1 MAYITKDS
9 IIAAISDN
17 DLYNDIVDILNSND
31 HNLLIDFFLRGD
43 YNGENLGIGDGVF
56 LGYLDD
62 DNSILQ
68 IFGDDTQTEREY
80 STSVVTSCL
89 IAAVR
94 KSNQYGTLSTEE
106 IYNIYDEYLEFT
118 RQYHEE
124 FYGDSELGIY
134 RNLDDFLIAQASQQ
148 GLNIDPNVSPEEYY
162 RRSVRLHFANEQLIF
177 KSRHSAFSFAKSLLT
192 RVELWKGIVDSSP
205 SNLDDSI
212 DQEEQTQNYEI
223 DAGLTPDSLSIST
236 VPDTGNLDALLS
248 LYAAFEGTDFE
259 DYNRETL
266 TSDLSSKVFIGI
278 DEPSQRDW
286 QQFNRIFKAL
296 DVSGISGLNKDTKA
310 MLFEAI
316 ESSGLLQLAGYSV
329 SIGDFAK
336 RRFSSLSSLD
346 KLATDYVDAEID
358 VLWQSQAAVVIN
370 NLKQNPIA
378 FTTIQYYF
386 PSLITFLI
394 DTLATI
400 VDYSNNGQGGGLI
413 EEKEEEFINSLER
426 AFGINQE
433 TGEAIFTLAFKR
445 NNTNKLIQK
454 AIENSPYRAN
464 NAPANPDVFHLRLG
478 AANFYVP
485 PLTIDVNTQFKSGS
499 LVGGAIRQRNTPKFN
514 SGYRET
520 NVSMRL
526 FFPNYEEIW
535 GLSLDPNLPV
545 DLSSDFEINFSA
557 DGDSD
562 EKIDKFLSSL
572 RGLVAA
578 FKYSPIL
585 PVKNHYLNSVHGI
598 TGVCLQSISISTVPN
613 FPFALAVDI
622 NLLNFDHQAFLPMIK
637 DFNQSI
643 NWGKYRTYM
652 GRAANHL
659 HSYVNENFLI
669 KSSDSKE
676 QDDQSSIDLSLYE
689 EDPDV
694 SLDDVEI
701 VEFDQDILRT
711 NVIDEWRNGNHL
723 SLYVPAETQTKLFLP
738 DTASFRSDSED
749 MHNDLHEPLW
759 AQILE
764 KYGFD
769 LNQSD
774 SYGVSLS
781 EARDL
786 SLNKSYSMSSY
797 DLVKNSLDILTASVN
812 SQDTSSAIYAELAEG
827 FIIENKSKL
836 DDVRQE
842 WLKQRND
849 GGSESQ
855 DFSSYSD
862 PGPWYF
868 SGKVLTGP
876 DGNYDLSDAK
886 KLIWAVSNDSHQ
898 YFEQLI
904 DSEIQR
910 IKTSTNVDIVD
921 RGKIEEDI
929 KRAFNVTLYER
940 FFQNG
945 FVQNLMEAVKDRSG
959 SQKFN
964 EWEVPMLKVDLDPES
979 VIIRGFSLSMGN
991 NFAKMQVQMQ
1001 DEPTYQFIGGRDT
1014 IINMS
1019 MTVFGESELIK
1030 IKRVF
1035 DHVSGLARL
1044 EHATGVIGFLGI
1056 KNVITALAGVKYVI
1070 PMNYQVST
1078 VPNYPHVYQVN
1089 LSLVDFDVFQQ
1100 KREEL
1105 SNSLQKEMVTE
1116 FMTKKNP
1123 FLRIKQLWGSF
1134 NAYPDFP
1141 LYVKD
1146 EEGNVVGN
1154 LDPDFYFRS
1163 FQMYDDDVV
1172 YNFTSERPNVES
1184 HDFNDGVEKAMASRA
1199 MYTYVINSMESI
1211 LREYDDLGARGVAAR
1226 LVELASE
1233 VNMTKDEFTRVLRSV
1248 FNTTDVAIIR
1258 QENVLTNLFRIAD
1271 ESVET
1276 NIFMEDIGSAP
1287 FVVGDLSASDS
1298 SALTSIEAALAG
1310 EYSLSSDVYENEY
1323 GVMIQEVSFHPDYVD
1338 FHHVITL
1345 LNAVEQDEVDKGRVA
1360 AMLQTALGIHFGY
1373 ISRDN
1378 GRFYFS
1384 SNGDTVT
1391 TSSQESGSS
1400 SRSLK
1405 PSYPKDIQT
1414 PDSAFAETDGPASG
1428 VPGVQPL
1435 HKYQNAYDGSE
1446 HAHWEKMMVD
1456 ANYRDVSGRMIRAFP
1471 TYMLW
1476 LIDEGGY
1483 FAGVK
1488 LFDNF
1493 YGLQSIMDFSIVS
1506 SEDILGDTLVFR
1518 VSNLY
1523 SKLTTPESNKI
1534 FNPDMGDGEEEL
1546 SLTQG
1551 LAGIVDLILNRSRNI
1566 LAHMRHEYIVDV
1578 NNIRLK
1584 PGVRVHLRAGY
1595 GSNPNAL
1602 QTLFNGVITNVE
1614 QGEIVTITAQSD
1626 AIELGA
1632 VVNSTNKNGDS
1643 GKIDGGV
1650 DTGLYMS
1657 EPRDLMIRLLSM
1669 GASRTREAIAHAT
1682 KGVIFSENKFGIR
1695 HFGNMLYEPLT
1706 DQEGAKHDAIRSA
1719 MSEALLAVGNSDMNP
1734 LSLAADAAARVGV
1747 STVAGASMIATAGAT
1762 TPLAMRGFSYSMRGG
1777 AISAIGQMIANLNSQ
1792 IDFEIY
1798 KRNIYPGN
1806 GTGVAQFLGGDLD
1819 DGWASTASISPNE
1832 NEYAF
1837 GERIERDLGFVTD
1850 VSWNK
1855 LLESY
1860 EAGNLGASN
1869 SYGVLV
1875 SGGEI
1880 FEQDSNL
1887 TSIGLAT
1894 AGGAAVGGILG
1905 TIIPGAGTIAGASIG
1920 SSVGGLLGVLSGKNG
1935 ENFFRTMGLLSPNP
1949 DDDLPGFDEVSF
1961 RAQTYMRSVWD
1972 VFQTCARL
1980 LPNYIVAVRPFE
1992 DRSTVFYGKPHWL
2005 YTSGVVP
2012 VTTGFP
2018 GEDRAGLG
2026 PKIREPDMDFLNIMD
2041 KINAETNPLADY
2053 AAFFSSNETSEVFKS
2068 LAQANRNGTGIYA
2081 PTNHVRGKII
2091 NFYDESSL
2099 FYEELSGRN
2108 ASPVVKSALP
2118 LARANLFVGPHLP
2131 VDTVGGNFGP
2141 PGSRISV
2148 PISEMMQEGRH
2159 QQIVNLVP
2167 RYSINVFSDFSDRYE
2182 IYGGANILRMTGRY
2196 EDVGYDEEDDL
2207 FSDVWTKLI
2216 EIEKDFLGNDENNP
2230 GDEDYKPKQR
2240 LYSASGVF
2248 NFDEPLALNQL
2259 TQISAEVNPL
2269 SDSVSITM
2277 PFPSTQNVKLTSDI
2291 ENIYQETG
2299 LFEYSSSADAL
2310 VTGSPTYA
2318 NIYDEW
2324 GSPSTPED
2332 EQFYIAMRWPYEPN
2346 IDEEGKQRFKD
2357 QYGIEEFFGKAED
2370 YKKRKV
2376 LVYSPGT
2383 NRAVVCRPAFF
2394 HWGTNLDGI
2403 RANDGLVSPDAA
2415 YYLGIITG
2423 TSASDPSGYR
2433 AFPLNMPCYVAFVPD
2448 EVPVGVISDTVSP
2461 ISPFEIVGEMSRPI
2475 DGEAYTRTFAEDFFK
2490 LRNIVDTVDLAN
2502 HIIGFGNFHNAA
2514 AGAFQAYASVNDAE
2528 NRREAL
2534 AARHG
2539 SSLSAY
2545 SATASTRLYDSS
2557 YGLQYGGNPY
2567 LIGEGVRNFV
2577 DAAIQGRYDLITQ
2590 DVLRENLENEI
2601 GDINESQAD
2610 NPTGRLSFA
2619 TVYDPTDS
2627 ISIDA
2632 RKFYDE
2638 DYSTEVAVIGG
2649 DGRTV
2654 YDAQEIWDQFRYQYH
2669 ELDSVKQIFAN
2680 FYGFDPDSEDPF
2692 PPFFQGILSGNS
2704 DTKLLNPFSAT
2715 GNSALDE
2722 FSLIL
2727 GADFVDG
2734 LYSDPSGSGD
2744 QLVADHNLEQAIEY
2758 ARENFIDAPES
2769 QGGII
2774 ESINSF
2780 LSNRLKF
2787 VRERFIISDS
2797 LLSAAESGIVSAP
2810 VSNQDDESEEA
2821 EVLEND
2827 PLGRTVD
2834 TPGFGRGTGGQTY
2847 TDLGSLITT
2856 PKQLFLLMVASFRQ
2870 KMWEDPYARAWLV
2883 LKPDLRVGK
2892 LGLGARGTRWS
2903 LKPVD
2908 IIFRAYIDPYNDYAV
2923 NNDKFLSLLA
2933 QTKGEGNSSGNMFAY
2948 AVDSVGDFF
2957 SQNVAPIYNAIT
2969 DSLDGL
2975 LSVFKL
2981 SSQQMGY
2988 ALQEASAFRR
2998 HANVMNKVFNDS
3010 IYYSLGREGSLL
3022 RGVDNPFTREYGEP
3036 VLEIREPFQKLHYI
3050 SSFSHILSNQI
3061 QENLNNVAT
3070 VITGISDGKYPVTV
3084 ALDKGAPAE
3093 RQVEKTIETGI
3104 YFDNAIG
3111 TGVLGIIHPIMH
3123 PFETFRGIS
3132 KNVQGTPDE
3141 LTARRIALAHL
3152 KENIKDIY
3160 QGELI
3165 VIGNPDIRP
3174 HDLVY
3179 LSDVYERMYGM
3190 FEVEQVVHNF
3200 TPELGFTTSITP
3212 NALVT
3217 VNDPARWFLTSW
3229 IHSWFSKMAI
3239 RNDARVLMDR
3249 AKAGSSGMSLGGQV
3263 SMDRLAQILE
3273 PQIIGGM
3280 QFTHGSS
3287 ALVKDAVA
3295 MKTAQAMPD
3304 VTKAMNDILGSN
3316 TSGAGGAAAIASTA
3330 TGMIVGGVAAA
3341 LGSVAAPFTAGT
3353 SLAVGAALSS
3363 AVTQLA
3369 WKGWSWVRDNLLD
3382 QHGCYVQYLSK
3393 NGQPMDAG
3401 LSYNQGMVVGK
3412 HHSKALLP
3420 GVLGVRRKVR
3430 TVDGH
3435 AYIRTDD
3442 LLKSMG
3448 WKEVEIDTFVRY
3460 ASYENALVH
3469 ARVLRLAGL
3478 SPEQASLSNVFKV
3491 LARIVEVKGG
3501 DYVRVEDIISGHEF
3515 DIKLD
3520 GIETERV
3527 NEVGVR
3533 IDSSLTTT
3541 EQDLMIADATVPSSR
3556 SALFVAE
3563 SLKDKIFILRINE
3576 TREPST
3582 ASGSTASVDS
3592 DYEAGSRYNKTYN
3605 YQKDG
3610 DNTVATLFYHLPND
3624 WIYSTIRNVS
3634 DLLRKAGVGVQI
3646 DPSEYL
3652 TDNLAQNI
3660 ADQLGVTIEDVY
3672 QMNWSNLP
3680 GAPSAPVVTSSDFI
3694 SVFKSSLDTESVFY
3708 ARFDAIY
3715 NSIDEHFSAYDFY
3728 ELAQITSSDSLYGI
3742 SDSQKKQYSN
3752 IVAMALLNKLYLTIS
3767 EWPRVSWDQYHED
3780 GVPYSLNW
3788 EMVTRNLAEVRVS
3801 DLLKESPSAVTAAES
3816 AMIPEINIPGASTY
3830 V

>member
-1 MAYITKDS
+1 MSKINKES
-9 IIAAISDN
+9 LIQS
-17 DLYNDIVDILNSND
+17 VSND
-31 HNLLIDFFLRGD
+31 DTYDKLVEILTSSNHNVLLDFFL
-43 YNGENLGIGDGVF
+43 NGNYEGQSLGIGDGIETSFV
-56 LGYLDD
+56 GNGVLDIFD
-62 DNSILQ
+62 DELYSLISINKC
-68 IFGDDTQTEREY
+68 I
-80 STSVVTSCL
+80 S
-89 IAAVR
+89 AAVR
-94 KSNQYGTLSTEE
+94 GTPSTESLTD
-106 IYNIYDEYLEFT
+106 DEVYSLYEEYWDFT
-118 RQYHEE
+118 YEYSLNFSE
-124 FYGDSELGIY
+124 DSSLGIRTTLADFISGTGRSIPFDGQDPDY
-134 RNLDDFLIAQASQQ
+134 RLFCRI
-148 GLNIDPNVSPEEYY
+148 
-162 RRSVRLHFANEQLIF
+162 HFITQENLIF
-177 KSRHSAFSFAKSLLT
+177 KSQNSAFVFAKLLLDRIYT
-192 RVELWKGIVDSSP
+192 WRQVVDEAGDLSDEELQQAIEDAEDISDSEYAAANSVVDS
-205 SNLDDSI
+205 D
-212 DQEEQTQNYEI
+212 EI
-223 DAGLTPDSLSIST
+223 FGILE
-236 VPDTGNLDALLS
+236 
-248 LYAAFEGTDFE
+248 LYAAYSNSPSLDYGDVRQGLLRGLTD
-259 DYNRETL
+259 L
-266 TSDLSSKVFIGI
+266 VFVSG
-278 DEPSQRDW
+278 DPSPEDW
-286 QQFNRIFKAL
+286 QQFNMIFASSKISA
-296 DVSGISGLNKDTKA
+296 ISGLSADVKSN
-310 MLFEAI
+310 LFEFI
-316 ESSGLLQLAGYSV
+316 EQSGLLQLAGYAT

-336 RRFSSLSSLD
+336 RRFASTANLD
-346 KLATDYVDAEID
+346 KLATDYVEAEVD
-358 VLWQSQAAVVIN
+358 VLWQSQAAIVIN
-370 NLKQNPIA
+370 NLKNNPVMFA
-378 FTTIQYYF
+378 SIQYYF
-386 PSLITFLI
+386 PSLITYLV
-394 DTLATI
+394 DALATI

-413 EEKEEEFINSLER
+413 EERQEEFIDSLEK
-426 AFGINQE
+426 AFGINTE
-433 TGEAIFTLAFKR
+433 TGEAIFTLAFR
-445 NNTNKLIQK
+445 AETTNNRISK
-454 AIENSPYRAN
+454 ALENSPFRQN
-464 NAPANPDVFHLRLG
+464 NSPVNPDVFHLRLG

-485 PLTIDVNTQFKSGS
+485 PLTIDVNTQFKAGS

-520 NVSMRL
+520 NISMRL

-535 GLSLDPNLPV
+535 GLSLDPNVPV

-562 EKIDKFLSSL
+562 QKIDKFLSSL

-585 PVKNHYLNSVHGI
+585 PVKSHYLNSVHGI

-613 FPFALAVDI
+613 FPFALAVDL

-637 DFNQSI
+637 DFNQSVH
-643 NWGKYRTYM
+643 WGKYRTYM

-669 KSSDSKE
+669 KTSDSK
-676 QDDQSSIDLSLYE
+676 DDSEEAIDLSIYP

-694 SLDDVEI
+694 SFDDVEV

-711 NVIDEWRNGNHL
+711 NVLDEWRNGNHL

-738 DTASFRSDSED
+738 DTASFRSDQED
-749 MHNDLHEPLW
+749 LHTDLHEPLW

-764 KYGFD
+764 RYGFD
-769 LNQSD
+769 LNQS
-774 SYGVSLS
+774 STYGVSLS

-786 SLNKSYSMSSY
+786 SLSKSYSMSSY
-797 DLVKNSLDILTASVN
+797 ELVKNSLDILTASVN
-812 SQDTSSAIYAELAEG
+812 SQDTASAIYSELVQG
-827 FIIENKSKL
+827 FIIENNSSL
-836 DDVRQE
+836 DDVRID

-849 GGSESQ
+849 GGSEAQ

-868 SGKVLTGP
+868 SGKVLSGP
-876 DGNYDLSDAK
+876 DGNYDLSQAK
-886 KLIWAVSNDSHQ
+886 KLIWAVSNDSRE

-910 IKTSTNVDIVD
+910 IKTSTNVDYVD
-921 RGKIEEDI
+921 RSKIEEDI
-929 KRAFNVTLYER
+929 KRAFNVSLYER

-959 SQKFN
+959 SQRFN
-964 EWEVPMLKVDLDPES
+964 EWEVPMLKVDLDPSS
-979 VIIRGFSLSMGN
+979 VIIRGVSLTMGN

-1001 DEPTYQFIGGRDT
+1001 DEPAYQFIGGRDT
-1014 IINMS
+1014 IVNMS
-1019 MTVFGESELIK
+1019 MTVFGEAELIK

-1044 EHATGVIGFLGI
+1044 EHSTGVIGFLGI
-1056 KNVITALAGVKYVI
+1056 KNVITALSGVKYVI

-1105 SNSLQKEMVTE
+1105 SNKLQKEMVTE

-1134 NAYPDFP
+1134 NSYPDFP

-1163 FQMYDDDVV
+1163 FQMYDDDVI
-1172 YNFTSERPNVES
+1172 YNFTSEQPNIQS
-1184 HDFNDGVEKAMASRA
+1184 HNFDDGADRDIGTRA
-1199 MYTYVINSMESI
+1199 MYTYLVTSMESI
-1211 LREYDDLGARGVAAR
+1211 LRNYDELGSRGVASQ
-1226 LVELASE
+1226 LVDLASE
-1233 VNMTKDEFTRVLRSV
+1233 VNMTKDEFVRTLRSV
-1248 FNTTDVAIIR
+1248 FSTHDVAIIR

-1276 NIFMEDIGSAP
+1276 NIFLEDIGSAP

-1298 SALTSIEAALAG
+1298 SALDSIEAALAG

-1323 GVMIQEVSFHPDYVD
+1323 GQTVQEVSFHPDYVD

-1345 LNAVEQDEVDKGRVA
+1345 LNSVEQDEVDKGRVA
-1360 AMLQTALGIHFGY
+1360 AMLQTAMGIHFGY
-1373 ISRDN
+1373 ISREN

-1384 SNGDTVT
+1384 SSGDTVT
-1391 TSSQESGSS
+1391 VQAEDQTSS
-1400 SRSLK
+1400 RNLR

-1414 PDSAFAETDGPASG
+1414 PDSAFSESDPAASG

-1456 ANYRDVSGRMIRAFP
+1456 ANYRDVSGRMLRAFP

-1493 YGLQSIMDFSIVS
+1493 YGLQSIMDFSVVS
-1506 SEDILGDTLVFR
+1506 SEDLLGDTLVFR

-1534 FNPDMGDGEEEL
+1534 FNPNIGDGDGEEL
-1546 SLTQG
+1546 SLTEG
-1551 LAGIVDLILNRSRNI
+1551 LSGIVDLILNRSRNI
-1566 LAHMRHEYIVDV
+1566 LSHMRHEYIVDV

-1695 HFGNMLYEPLT
+1695 HFGNMLYEPLNS
-1706 DQEGAKHDAIRSA
+1706 QEGAKHDAIRSA
-1719 MSEALLAVGNSDMNP
+1719 MSEALLAVGNSDLNP
-1734 LSLAADAAARVGV
+1734 LSMAADAAARTGAAAAGGVGLV
-1747 STVAGASMIATAGAT
+1747 TGNI
-1762 TPLAMRGFSYSMRGG
+1762 PLAMRGFGYSMRGG
-1777 AISAIGQMIANLNSQ
+1777 AIGAIGQMIANLNSQ

-1819 DGWASTASISPNE
+1819 DGWTSTASIIPSE
-1832 NEYAF
+1832 NNSAVGSRVEN
-1837 GERIERDLGFVTD
+1837 DLGFVTD
-1850 VSWNK
+1850 VSWNR

-1860 EAGNLGASN
+1860 QSGNYGPSN
-1869 SYGVLV
+1869 TLGVLTD
-1875 SGGEI
+1875 GGEI
-1880 FEQDSNL
+1880 YEQDSPV
-1887 TSIGLAT
+1887 TSVGLAT
-1894 AGGAAVGGILG
+1894 VGGAAIGGILG
-1905 TIIPGAGTIAGASIG
+1905 SIIPGAGTIAGAKIGSIG
-1920 SSVGGLLGVLSGKNG
+1920 GGLVGVLSGKTG
-1935 ENFFRTMGLLSPNP
+1935 QNFFRTMGLLSANP

-2026 PKIREPDMDFLNIMD
+2026 PKIREPDMDFLNVMD

-2053 AAFFSSNETSEVFKS
+2053 AAYFSANETSEVFKS
-2068 LAQANRNGTGIYA
+2068 LSENKRNGTGIYA
-2081 PTNHVRGKII
+2081 PTNYVRGKII
-2091 NFYDESSL
+2091 NFYDEASL
-2099 FYEELSGRN
+2099 FYAEPSGRN
-2108 ASPVVKSALP
+2108 GSPVVKAALP
-2118 LARANLFVGPHLP
+2118 LARANLFIGPHLP
-2131 VDTVGGNFGP
+2131 VDTTGGDSGV
-2141 PGSRISV
+2141 PGTRLSV
-2148 PISEMMQEGRH
+2148 PVAEMKQSGRH

-2167 RYSINVFSDFSDRYE
+2167 RYSVSAFSDFTDRYE
-2182 IYGGANILRMTGRY
+2182 IYGGANIYRMTGYY
-2196 EDVGYDEEDDL
+2196 ESVGYDEQDQQ
-2207 FSDVWTKLI
+2207 FSDTWTRLI
-2216 EIEKDFLGNDENNP
+2216 EIENQFLGADE
-2230 GDEDYKPKQR
+2230 GEQGQDDYVARQR
-2240 LYSASGVF
+2240 LVSSSGIF
-2248 NFDEPLALNQL
+2248 NFDTPLALEQL
-2259 TQISAEVNPL
+2259 QQVSSDFTPL
-2269 SDSVSITM
+2269 DDSVHISM
-2277 PFPSTQNVKLTSDI
+2277 PFPSLQKGLPNQ
-2291 ENIYQETG
+2291 IYEETG
-2299 LFEYSSSADAL
+2299 LFEYSETFDSIE
-2310 VTGSPTYA
+2310 TGLLNYS

-2324 GSPSTPED
+2324 GSPKTPED

-2346 IDEEGKQRFKD
+2346 VDDAGKQKFKD
-2357 QYGIEEFFGKAED
+2357 QYDISEFYGTAED
-2370 YKKRKV
+2370 YKNRKV
-2376 LVYSPGT
+2376 LVFSPGT
-2383 NRAVVCRPAFF
+2383 GRAVVCRPAFF
-2394 HWGTNLDGI
+2394 HWGTNLEGVS
-2403 RANDGLVSPDAA
+2403 RTDGLVSPDAA

-2423 TSASDPSGYR
+2423 NGLGSSSGYR
-2433 AFPLNMPCYVAFVPD
+2433 PAPQNMPCYVAFVPD
-2448 EVPVGVISDTVSP
+2448 EIPVGVISDTVSP
-2461 ISPFEIVGEMSRPI
+2461 VNTFEIVGEPSRSI
-2475 DGEAYTRTFAEDFFK
+2475 DDQVYASTFGENLFD
-2490 LRNIVDTVDLAN
+2490 LRRVLSTAN
-2502 HIIGFGNFHNAA
+2502 LNDHVIGFGNFHNAA
-2514 AGAFQAYASVNDAE
+2514 SGPLQAYASVNDAS
-2528 NRREAL
+2528 NRIETINSRY
-2534 AARHG
+2534 G
-2539 SSLSAY
+2539 SLSAY
-2545 SATASTRLYDSS
+2545 SPTESTRLYDSS
-2557 YGLQYGGNPY
+2557 YGLQYGGNAY
-2567 LIGEGVRNFV
+2567 LIGQGARNFI
-2577 DAAIQGRYDLITQ
+2577 DAAIQGQYELITQ
-2590 DVLRENLENEI
+2590 DALRQNLESEI
-2601 GDINESQAD
+2601 GDINQSNAD
-2610 NPTGRLSFA
+2610 TPSGRISFA
-2619 TVYDPTDS
+2619 TVFDETDT

-2638 DYSTEVAVIGG
+2638 DYSSEVQVIAG

-2669 ELDSVKQIFAN
+2669 ELDSVKAIFTQM
-2680 FYGFDPDSEDPF
+2680 YGFDPDSDEEF
-2692 PPFFQGILSGNS
+2692 PDFFQSILSGSNES
-2704 DTKLLNPFSAT
+2704 KFLDLFSAS
-2715 GNSALDE
+2715 GGSALDE

-2727 GADFVDG
+2727 GSDFVSE

-2744 QLVADHNLEQAIEY
+2744 QLVADRNLEEAIEY
-2758 ARENFIDAPES
+2758 ARENFIDAPASE
-2769 QGGII
+2769 GGII

-2780 LSNRLKF
+2780 LVKRLEF
-2787 VRERFIISDS
+2787 VRDRFIVSDTLLTAAQSQISTIAANSADS
-2797 LLSAAESGIVSAP
+2797 EVDDAET
-2810 VSNQDDESEEA
+2810 
-2821 EVLEND
+2821 LETD
-2827 PLGRTVD
+2827 PLGRPIEG
-2834 TPGFGRGTGGQTY
+2834 PGFGRGTATGSY
-2847 TDLGSLITT
+2847 SDLGTLITT

-2870 KMWEDPYARAWLV
+2870 KMWENPYARAWVV
-2883 LKPDLRVGK
+2883 LKPDLRIGK

-2903 LKPVD
+2903 LKPID
-2908 IIFRAYIDPYNDYAV
+2908 IIFRAYIDPYGDYAV
-2923 NNDKFLSLLA
+2923 NDDKFLSLLA
-2933 QTKGEGNSSGNMFAY
+2933 STKGEGNSSGNMFAWTTE
-2948 AVDSVGDFF
+2948 SVGDFF
-2957 SQNVAPIYNAIT
+2957 SQNVAPIYNAIA

-2981 SSQQMGY
+2981 STQQMGY
-2988 ALQEASAFRR
+2988 ALQEASSFRR
-2998 HANVMNKVFNDS
+2998 HANVMNKAFNDS

-3036 VLEIREPFQKLHYI
+3036 VLEVREPFQKLHYL
-3050 SSFSHILSNQI
+3050 SSFSHILNNQI

-3070 VITGISDGKYPVTV
+3070 VITGVSDGKYPVTV

-3123 PFETFRGIS
+3123 PFETFRGFS
-3132 KNVQGTPDE
+3132 KNAQGTPDE

-3165 VIGNPDIRP
+3165 IIGNPDIRP

-3179 LSDVYERMYGM
+3179 LSDVYERMYGI

-3229 IHSWFSKMAI
+3229 IHSWFSKQAI

-3273 PQIIGGM
+3273 PQIVGGL
-3280 QFTHGSS
+3280 QYTHGSS

-3304 VTKAMNDILGSN
+3304 VSKSMTELLSSN
-3316 TSGAGGAAAIASTA
+3316 SSGAGGLAAVGSTA
-3330 TGMIVGGVAAA
+3330 TGMIVGGIAAG
-3341 LGSVAAPFTAGT
+3341 LGAVAAPFTAGT
-3353 SLAVGAALSS
+3353 SAAIGLAVSS
-3363 AVTQLA
+3363 AVTQLS

-3435 AYIRTDD
+3435 AYVRTDD

-3448 WKEVEIDTFVRY
+3448 WKEVEIDSFVRY

-3478 SPEQASLSNVFKV
+3478 SPEQASLSDAFRV
-3491 LARIVEVKGG
+3491 LARVVEVKGG
-3501 DYVRVEDIISGHEF
+3501 DYIRVEDIISGYEL
-3515 DIKLD
+3515 DVKLD

-3527 NEVGVR
+3527 NEIGLRV
-3533 IDSSLTTT
+3533 DSALNTT
-3541 EQDLMIADATVPSSR
+3541 EQSLMLADAKAPASR
-3556 SALFVAE
+3556 SALHVAD
-3563 SLKDKIFILRINE
+3563 SLKDKIFIVRINE
-3576 TREPST
+3576 TR
-3582 ASGSTASVDS
+3582 SGSTASVS
-3592 DYEAGSRYNKTYN
+3592 EDYEPGSYDNRVGN

-3610 DNTVATLFYHLPND
+3610 DNTLGTLFYHFPND
-3624 WIYSTIRNVS
+3624 WIYSTIRRVS
-3634 DLLRKAGVGVQI
+3634 NLLRNANAGASVVPLENSSFL
-3646 DPSEYL
+3646 DEE
-3652 TDNLAQNI
+3652 TAEAI
-3660 ADQLGVTIEDVY
+3660 AEQLDITIEEVY
-3672 QMNWSNLP
+3672 DLNWSNLP
-3680 GAPSAPVVTSSDFI
+3680 GAPSAPVSTTSDFL
-3694 SVFKSSLDTESVFY
+3694 SVYKSSLDTESVFY
-3708 ARFDAIY
+3708 SRFESIY
-3715 NSIDEHFSAYDFY
+3715 RSIDQYFTAYDFY
-3728 ELAQITSSDSLYGI
+3728 ALAQITSSDILYDL
-3742 SDSQKKQYSN
+3742 SDEGKKQFSN
-3752 IVAMALLNKLYLTIS
+3752 IVAMSLLAKLYSTVS

-3788 EMVTRNLAEVRVS
+3788 EMVTKNLAEVKVS
-3801 DLLKESPSAVTAAES
+3801 DLLTKSPSVISAEERIIS
-3816 AMIPEINIPGASTY
+3816 TEYYVPGIDY
-3830 V
+3830 